1 MSEPIYFRSVRELAE
16 GLEKRE
22 FSSLE
27 LTELYLERSEELDVP
42 PFDLPNEPREDH
54 DGKLATMI
62 TIARDH
68 ALEAARVADKEL
80 ATGNRRSILH
90 GIPYG
95 VKDILDTTGIRTT
108 WGSRIFKDRIPD
120 RNATPIDKLEQAGAV
135 LMAKMAMV
143 SLQEEIPVPR

>member
-27 LTELYLERSEELDVP
+27 LTELYLERSQELDVP

-62 TIARDH
+62 TIATDH

-80 ATGNRRSILH
+80 AAGNRRSILH

-108 WGSRIFKDRIPD
+108 WGSRIFKD
-120 RNATPIDKLEQAGAV
+120 
-135 LMAKMAMV
+135 
-143 SLQEEIPVPR
+143 